1 MNSSLE
7 RLNTKEN
14 FNYSNTQRIKNI
26 FLSLATISFLATC
39 ANSSV
44 IISDPSS
51 SGSIE
56 ISKARKTRAIDDCA
70 VNNGCTI
77 IESNSNSVTISNA
90 QTAIIKEGI
99 AVGDGNGY
107 VGVNINDVKDG
118 KVNLINNGTII
129 TPWDTAG
136 VAGIVSNNSNIGSI
150 VNNGMFIKG
159 VWAGSDIIADKS
171 TIDNI
176 TNNTTMQSWG
186 DNIRLNRGTK
196 VASIINN
203 GTMNASWSNWYSGE
217 NIVLLG
223 NDEVANIINYG
234 TMQAIGNANIVL
246 RKNTKVDTFE
256 NYGLMKGSES
266 GIEVE
271 SSNMNTLINSETI
284 LGINDTGISFNNAI
298 GGTLTNKGTIIG
310 NNKGISLNTN
320 TTIDTFENKNFIQGN
335 QYGIRLEN
343 QSTLTN
349 LNNTGTIQGKQAG
362 ISFDSAIGGT
372 LTNAGN
378 IIGDINGINIDSA
391 SKVDSIILTS
401 SNALIAGV
409 NAGINNEGTIGKD
422 DTSNAITLKQGIITA
437 LQNNRQINTADNALI
452 NNGTIQGNISL
463 TNNAKIIGTLKNTKT
478 ITGSIELNSN
488 SQINTISNEGTINK
502 DIKLNQSTI
511 ANINNAGTI
520 TNGIN
525 LSNKSAIG
533 DITNSGN
540 VNSITLANSGITN
553 ITNSGSINNT
563 ISLNASSIKNFTNAN
578 NGTMHNLTLDNSGI
592 ENITNNNQADS
603 ITLANN
609 SFITSLKNTKTI
621 TGSIELNS
629 NSQINTISN
638 EGTINKDIKL
648 NQSTIA
654 NINNAGTITNGINL
668 SNKSAI
674 GDIINNSTIGKEAT
688 LYSMSNDQVYG
699 IKNHGNIGQV
709 NNNAVIFNGIY
720 NANSITS
727 LLNNGNIYSGIKNTG
742 TIESLVNTKK
752 AIIHDDIENDGTM
765 KLTNYGTIGG
775 ITNSNSFTLI
785 NGYVQGSG
793 KHAKYISGVLNKNK
807 NGYHI
812 ENNGKGVFSINS
824 WYFDAPEFLNKEDR
838 LKNSVVLGGN
848 NLGGIK
854 VDEVYINTANL
865 DTKKIYDSNTFFIDE
880 KGNSIGNN
888 TNDDKGIDAK
898 NIHSL
903 TDIYYFMNVPSEKGK
918 YRVSVDINEL
928 SGKTLAKS
936 MVYSAR
942 LRSINV
948 SNLLRNAAGLNLQSD
963 LSKNNRK
970 YLDSNTTYYFL
981 NPYYNHSSAKI
992 GKSVGQLRM
1001 DTAGLIGG
1009 SFKQLP
1015 KDYGVIGFYLGHED
1029 SSKKQNT
1036 QRLNFDDKTY
1046 YGGLTYYNVLKRK
1059 GLDEYYFSAYSKF
1072 DYTKTNIEKSYKNN
1086 PASSKA
1092 NTLVYG
1098 YGAEAKIGA
1107 NYYNAIDVA
1116 RVSPEIGLSYYGM
1129 SSKNFSLNHLGGTKE
1144 HYLAG
1149 QFNFVD
1155 ASAALKWYKPWTD
1168 KFKSNITIGSIV
1180 NLYTDA
1186 RGKLKLDENTLT
1198 ADVITSKYYGFG
1210 QFGLSYALNKHSD
1223 ISLNYAGV
1231 FTFDNT
1237 TSHTMFLKLGLWW

>member
-1 MNSSLE
+1 
-7 RLNTKEN
+7 
-14 FNYSNTQRIKNI
+14 
-26 FLSLATISFLATC
+26 
-39 ANSSV
+39 
-44 IISDPSS
+44 
-51 SGSIE
+51 
-56 ISKARKTRAIDDCA
+56 
-70 VNNGCTI
+70 
-77 IESNSNSVTISNA
+77 
-90 QTAIIKEGI
+90 
-99 AVGDGNGY
+99 
-107 VGVNINDVKDG
+107 
-118 KVNLINNGTII
+118 
-129 TPWDTAG
+129 
-136 VAGIVSNNSNIGSI
+136 
-150 VNNGMFIKG
+150 
-159 VWAGSDIIADKS
+159 
-171 TIDNI
+171 
-176 TNNTTMQSWG
+176 
-186 DNIRLNRGTK
+186 
-196 VASIINN
+196 
-203 GTMNASWSNWYSGE
+203 
-217 NIVLLG
+217 
-223 NDEVANIINYG
+223 
-234 TMQAIGNANIVL
+234 
-246 RKNTKVDTFE
+246 
-256 NYGLMKGSES
+256 
-266 GIEVE
+266 
-271 SSNMNTLINSETI
+271 
-284 LGINDTGISFNNAI
+284 
-298 GGTLTNKGTIIG
+298 
-310 NNKGISLNTN
+310 
-320 TTIDTFENKNFIQGN
+320 
-335 QYGIRLEN
+335 
-343 QSTLTN
+343 
-349 LNNTGTIQGKQAG
+349 
-362 ISFDSAIGGT
+362 
-372 LTNAGN
+372 
-378 IIGDINGINIDSA
+378 
-391 SKVDSIILTS
+391 
-401 SNALIAGV
+401 
-409 NAGINNEGTIGKD
+409 
-422 DTSNAITLKQGIITA
+422 
-437 LQNNRQINTADNALI
+437 
-452 NNGTIQGNISL
+452 
-463 TNNAKIIGTLKNTKT
+463 
-478 ITGSIELNSN
+478 
-488 SQINTISNEGTINK
+488 
-502 DIKLNQSTI
+502 
-511 ANINNAGTI
+511 
-520 TNGIN
+520 
-525 LSNKSAIG
+525 
-533 DITNSGN
+533 
-540 VNSITLANSGITN
+540 
-553 ITNSGSINNT
+553 
-563 ISLNASSIKNFTNAN
+563 
-578 NGTMHNLTLDNSGI
+578 
-592 ENITNNNQADS
+592 
-603 ITLANN
+603 
-609 SFITSLKNTKTI
+609 
-621 TGSIELNS
+621 
-629 NSQINTISN
+629 
-638 EGTINKDIKL
+638 
-648 NQSTIA
+648 
-654 NINNAGTITNGINL
+654 
-668 SNKSAI
+668 
-674 GDIINNSTIGKEAT
+674 INNSTIGKEAT

-709 NNNAVIFNGIY
+709 NNNAVIFNGVY

-865 DTKKIYDSNTFFIDE
+865 DTKKIYDSNTFFIDK

-1015 KDYGVIGFYLGHED
+1015 KDHGVIGFYLGHED

-1155 ASAALKWYKPWTD
+1155 ASAALKWYKPWTG

-1198 ADVITSKYYGFG
+1198 ADVIISKYYGFG

>member
-1 MNSSLE
+1 
-7 RLNTKEN
+7 
-14 FNYSNTQRIKNI
+14 
-26 FLSLATISFLATC
+26 
-39 ANSSV
+39 
-44 IISDPSS
+44 
-51 SGSIE
+51 
-56 ISKARKTRAIDDCA
+56 
-70 VNNGCTI
+70 
-77 IESNSNSVTISNA
+77 
-90 QTAIIKEGI
+90 
-99 AVGDGNGY
+99 
-107 VGVNINDVKDG
+107 
-118 KVNLINNGTII
+118 
-129 TPWDTAG
+129 
-136 VAGIVSNNSNIGSI
+136 
-150 VNNGMFIKG
+150 
-159 VWAGSDIIADKS
+159 
-171 TIDNI
+171 
-176 TNNTTMQSWG
+176 
-186 DNIRLNRGTK
+186 
-196 VASIINN
+196 
-203 GTMNASWSNWYSGE
+203 
-217 NIVLLG
+217 
-223 NDEVANIINYG
+223 
-234 TMQAIGNANIVL
+234 
-246 RKNTKVDTFE
+246 
-256 NYGLMKGSES
+256 
-266 GIEVE
+266 
-271 SSNMNTLINSETI
+271 
-284 LGINDTGISFNNAI
+284 
-298 GGTLTNKGTIIG
+298 
-310 NNKGISLNTN
+310 
-320 TTIDTFENKNFIQGN
+320 
-335 QYGIRLEN
+335 
-343 QSTLTN
+343 
-349 LNNTGTIQGKQAG
+349 
-362 ISFDSAIGGT
+362 
-372 LTNAGN
+372 
-378 IIGDINGINIDSA
+378 DINGINIDSA

-437 LQNNRQINTADNALI
+437 LQNNRQINTAGNALI

-578 NGTMHNLTLDNSGI
+578 SGTMHNLTLDNSGI

-668 SNKSAI
+668 SNKSTI